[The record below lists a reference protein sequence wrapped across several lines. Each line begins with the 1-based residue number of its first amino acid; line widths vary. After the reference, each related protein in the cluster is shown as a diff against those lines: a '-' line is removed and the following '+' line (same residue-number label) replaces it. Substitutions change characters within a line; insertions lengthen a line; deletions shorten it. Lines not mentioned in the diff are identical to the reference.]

1 MYMPS
6 LMDIDV
12 VINIAVDLVVFF
24 SNSGNVFLGEM

>member
-1 MYMPS
+1 MPS

-24 SNSGNVFLGEM
+24 RTREMFF